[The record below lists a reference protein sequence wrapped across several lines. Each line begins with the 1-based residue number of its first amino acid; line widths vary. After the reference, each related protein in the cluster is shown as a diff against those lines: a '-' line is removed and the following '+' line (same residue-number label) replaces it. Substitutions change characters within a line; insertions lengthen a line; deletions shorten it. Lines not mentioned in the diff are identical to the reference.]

1 MTSNTTRN
9 LILAAAAT
17 AGLVAVSLPAVASA
31 DCYQRRS
38 DDRAT
43 GTILGAVIGGG
54 LGSSLAHGHSRG
66 AGTVA
71 GAIAGGAIGN
81 SIGGSRD
88 CSYDR
93 GYYSDS
99 GYRDDGYYAPG
110 YRRTTVYVDPAPYG
124 YGYYS
129 PGYNY
134 YGGAHYY
141 RPHWHHRG
149 W

>member
-1 MTSNTTRN
+1 MTSKTTRN

-54 LGSSLAHGHSRG
+54 LGSSIAHGRSRG

-71 GAIAGGAIGN
+71 GAVAGAAIGN

-88 CSYDR
+88 CYYDR
-93 GYYSDS
+93 GDPRG
-99 GYRDDGYYAPG
+99 GYADDGYYGQG
-110 YRRTTVYVDPAPYG
+110 YGRTVYVEPQPYV
-124 YGYYS
+124 YYE

-134 YGGAHYY
+134 YGRHYY
-141 RPHWHHRG
+141 RPVWHHRG

>member
-31 DCYQRRS
+31 DCYERRA

-81 SIGGSRD
+81 SIGGSRY
-88 CSYDR
+88 CGYADR
-93 GYYSDS
+93 GYYRDS
-99 GYRDDGYYAPG
+99 GYGYADDGYYGRG
-110 YRRTTVYVDPAPYG
+110 YGRTTVYVEPQPDV
-124 YGYYS
+124 YYS

-134 YGGAHYY
+134 YGRHYY
-141 RPHWHHRG
+141 RPVWHHRG